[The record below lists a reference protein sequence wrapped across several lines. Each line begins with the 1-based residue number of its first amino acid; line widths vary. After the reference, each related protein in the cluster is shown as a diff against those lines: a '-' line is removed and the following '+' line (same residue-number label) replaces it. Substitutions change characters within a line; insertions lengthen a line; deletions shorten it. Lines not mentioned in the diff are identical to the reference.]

1 MPHLQFEINK
11 KVSDES
17 KEIFV
22 NEIRKTF
29 SEVMDTGTEHISISL
44 REYDKYN
51 LTIGR
56 ADINDD
62 ICLMNL
68 DIRVG
73 RTIEKR
79 RELALLEEE
88 IKDLMKRI
96 TDLSDENSVLFLW
109 TIDKYLFQAQEIAEG
124 LGYKLHAR
132 MIWNKVT
139 GIPAAFTV
147 RYGHEYLLYMY
158 KFSI

>member
-1 MPHLQFEINK
+1 MPHLQFELNK

-29 SEVMDTGTEHISISL
+29 SEIMDTGTDHIAISL

-68 DIRVG
+68 DIREG

-79 RELALLEEE
+79 RELALKYMQ
-88 IKDLMKRI
+88 IVQQNFGISSKNQYI
-96 TDLSDENSVLFLW
+96 TFTEHKGEDFHLVEKFLASW
-109 TIDKYLFQAQEIAEG
+109 ESGEDPLA
-124 LGYKLHAR
+124 
-132 MIWNKVT
+132 
-139 GIPAAFTV
+139 
-147 RYGHEYLLYMY
+147 
-158 KFSI
+158 